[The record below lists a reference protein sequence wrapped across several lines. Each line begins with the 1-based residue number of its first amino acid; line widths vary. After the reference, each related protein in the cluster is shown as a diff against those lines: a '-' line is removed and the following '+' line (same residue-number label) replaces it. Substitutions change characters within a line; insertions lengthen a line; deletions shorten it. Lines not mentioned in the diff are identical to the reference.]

1 MTFTERELVKKAGA
15 DSGWSIVESDDPD
28 SVTLGSAAH
37 NECATVKCCAHE
49 MDVTFTAPF
58 NESELHIEGAFDVNG
73 QKITVHERD
82 YESLRCVLR
91 RLQELF
97 IALPPTPIE
106 IYNVRWQQIVAG
118 GLDATETEETVKQ
131 RVGQDV
137 YREALMNYWKG
148 ACAVTDC
155 AVVEVLRA
163 SHAKPWKDCSSAE
176 ERLDVYNGFLL
187 SANLDALFDKG
198 LITFDDDG
206 KIMLSSQ
213 LNEQQMKR
221 IGIYT
226 DMHLRW
232 LDEHHLPYLTY
243 HREHVWKG

>member
-1 MTFTERELVKKAGA
+1 MTFTECILIKKAGA
-15 DSGWSIVESDDPD
+15 DSGWSIVESDGPD
-28 SVTLGSAAH
+28 SVTLGSASH
-37 NECATVKCCAHE
+37 NERATIECFDHE
-49 MDVTFTAPF
+49 MDVTFTASF
-58 NESELHIEGAFDVNG
+58 NKSELRINGAFDVIG
-73 QKITVHERD
+73 QKIVVQERE
-82 YESLRCVLR
+82 YESLRRVLR

-106 IYNVRWQQIVAG
+106 IYNARWQQIVAG

-137 YREALMNYWKG
+137 YREALMNYWNG
-148 ACAVTDC
+148 ACAVTGC
-155 AVVEVLRA
+155 SVNEVLRA
-163 SHAKPWKDCSSAE
+163 SHAKPWKDCTTAE

-198 LITFDDDG
+198 LISFDDDG
-206 KIMLSSQ
+206 VIMLSSQ
-213 LNEQQMKR
+213 LNEQQMRR

-232 LDEHHLPYLTY
+232 LDEHHLPFLRY
-243 HREHVWKG
+243 HRENVWKR